1 MKKNML
7 ILDSKYNMVEA
18 DAEVVSRILREK
30 GYCMEDIKT
39 HRTQSELFDDIR
51 AYLKR
56 KED

>member
-1 MKKNML
+1 MKKML
-7 ILDSKYNMVEA
+7 ILDSNYNMVEA

-30 GYCMEDIKT
+30 GYCMEDIKK
-39 HRTQSELFDDIR
+39 HSTQTALFDDIR

>member
-1 MKKNML
+1 MKKML
-7 ILDSKYNMVEA
+7 ILDSKYNMVEV
-18 DAEVVSRILREK
+18 DTEVVSRILRQN
-30 GYCMEDIKT
+30 GYCMEDVKK

>member
-1 MKKNML
+1 MKKML

-30 GYCMEDIKT
+30 GYCMEDITK

-56 KED
+56 KEV

>member
-1 MKKNML
+1 MKNML
-7 ILDSKYNMVEA
+7 ILDSNYNLVEV
-18 DAEVVSRILREK
+18 DAEVVSRILRNK
-30 GYCMEDIKT
+30 GYCMEDIKK